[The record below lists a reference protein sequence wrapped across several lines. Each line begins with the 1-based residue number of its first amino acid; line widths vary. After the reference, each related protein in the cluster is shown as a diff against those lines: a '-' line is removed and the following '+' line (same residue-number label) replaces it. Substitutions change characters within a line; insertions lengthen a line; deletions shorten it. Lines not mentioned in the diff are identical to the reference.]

1 MLGWD
6 AELHIHRGFQNP
18 PMKVGV
24 IYLQAEE
31 WAAVTKSLASGGAFS
46 LFHLLQEQKSAS
58 QLPLWY

>member
-1 MLGWD
+1 
-6 AELHIHRGFQNP
+6 
-18 PMKVGV
+18 MKVGV
-24 IYLQAEE
+24 IYLRVEE